1 MLMHI
6 RSVIQ
11 EKILGVFKKHP
22 GSGGEILLGG
32 VGKPQLP
39 VYVGADPADL
49 EIPVLAAQDEA
60 GQDGDAEPLVHHGQ
74 DGEFIDRDIA
84 DVRVD
89 MVFPERAVQ
98 VAGGGVLCGDK
109 GDPVELRD
117 GDLVER
123 GEGMSFWDHSVQL
136 IVHHG
141 EELVILSFLPADKS
155 DVHAPLP
162 DPVR

>member
-1 MLMHI
+1 MHMC
-6 RSVIQ
+6 SVIQ

-22 GSGGEILLGG
+22 GSGGEVLLGG

-49 EIPVLAAQDEA
+49 EIPALAAQDEA

-89 MVFPERAVQ
+89 MVFPEACG
-98 VAGGGVLCGDK
+98 AG
-109 GDPVELRD
+109 RW
-117 GDLVER
+117 R
-123 GEGMSFWDHSVQL
+123 GRTLWRQRGS
-136 IVHHG
+136 
-141 EELVILSFLPADKS
+141 
-155 DVHAPLP
+155 
-162 DPVR
+162 R